1 MAKEV
6 FEESGKVV
14 LPYREPQSNG
24 IVKRF
29 ADFVNNK
36 ISEPKTL
43 RDWAKEAE
51 LLHALDTAIANS
63 GREPKAVFE
72 TAWENVGQ
80 YIISLYEWG
89 DKYGARAFIDF
100 VLERSQIDLTSLHQ

>member
-43 RDWAKEAE
+43 RD
-51 LLHALDTAIANS
+51 
-63 GREPKAVFE
+63 
-72 TAWENVGQ
+72 
-80 YIISLYEWG
+80 
-89 DKYGARAFIDF
+89 
-100 VLERSQIDLTSLHQ
+100 